1 MQRPMTALEYVERG
15 EERRRAVSFVIVRRG
30 RAPAVL
36 QGQPRL
42 GPIER
47 LNLRLLVDREHHGM
61 RRRIDVEP
69 GDVAQPGGELRVGGE
84 LEGAHPVGLQLVRPP
99 DAPHRGDADPGGF
112 GHRRRRPVGGL
123 VRRFGRGQRDH
134 AIDDR
139 LLQGRDTRRPR
150 LVAQKP
156 VHAVRHEPLLPA
168 PDARLRLAAAAHDL
182 GRAETVRGRQDD
194 LRPPDVLLRAVPV
207 RDDRFQ
213 TGTIGGADF
222 DGDVPAHAHRLAH
235 PASHGNPM
243 SDALH

>member
-1 MQRPMTALEYVERG
+1 MARSLAANCGSVESLKERTRWGCSLCARQMRCTEETLIPVALAIAA
-15 EERRRAVSFVIVRRG
+15 AV
-30 RAPAVL
+30 
-36 QGQPRL
+36 QW
-42 GPIER
+42 
-47 LNLRLLVDREHHGM
+47 
-61 RRRIDVEP
+61 
-69 GDVAQPGGELRVGGE
+69 VAWVW
-84 LEGAHPVGLQLVRPP
+84 
-99 DAPHRGDADPGGF
+99 
-112 GHRRRRPVGGL
+112 
-123 VRRFGRGQRDH
+123 RFGRGQRDH

-243 SDALH
+243 SDAPSS